1 MTDKEKLL
9 QEKYLEFQLLE
20 RQIKQVQAHLEQLE
34 QQMTEMVV
42 LQHNLGEM
50 KDVVVGKELF
60 VPLGSGVFVNAS
72 LKDNKEVLVN
82 VGAGVVVKKSCDDAV
97 VILAQHIG
105 ELRSA
110 QEERAHLLD
119 ELSHRAGSIEQE
131 LAGLVEG
138 A

>member
-1 MTDKEKLL
+1 MAENEKQL

-20 RQIKQVQAHLEQLE
+20 RQMKQVQEHLEQIG
-34 QQMTEMVV
+34 QQITEMLV
-42 LQHNLGEM
+42 LQQNLGEM
-50 KDVVVGKELF
+50 KNVAVGKELF
-60 VPLGSGVFVNAS
+60 VPLGSGVFVNAA

-82 VGAGVVVKKSCDDAV
+82 VGAGVVVKKSCGDAAA
-97 VILAQHIG
+97 ILEQHIG
-105 ELRSA
+105 DLRSA

-138 A
+138 E